1 MERGIRR
8 LAIFQDEMD
17 FEVFLEILKKEAME
31 KECKI
36 HAYCLMTN
44 HFHLLV
50 ETGNVEIGKF
60 MKNLAGKYAM
70 YYNHKYSYKG
80 HIFEGRYKSILVET
94 DSYFLQSSRYIH
106 LNPVKDKRI
115 VELNDIVEE
124 VKESEEWEAVKMN
137 ILEIGIEK
145 GIEQGLQ
152 QGLQQGVQQGAEKKL
167 LEQVEKKLKK
177 GQTIAQI
184 ADALEESEAKI
195 WEVVDLLQKD

>member
-1 MERGIRR
+1 MR
-8 LAIFQDEMD
+8 L
-17 FEVFLEILKKEAME
+17 KE
-31 KECKI
+31 
-36 HAYCLMTN
+36 
-44 HFHLLV
+44 
-50 ETGNVEIGKF
+50 
-60 MKNLAGKYAM
+60 
-70 YYNHKYSYKG
+70 
-80 HIFEGRYKSILVET
+80 
-94 DSYFLQSSRYIH
+94 DQ
-106 LNPVKDKRI
+106 VKDKRI

-145 GIEQGLQ
+145 GIEQGPQ

-195 WEVVDLLQKD
+195 REVVDLLQKD

>member
-1 MERGIRR
+1 MR
-8 LAIFQDEMD
+8 L
-17 FEVFLEILKKEAME
+17 KE
-31 KECKI
+31 
-36 HAYCLMTN
+36 
-44 HFHLLV
+44 
-50 ETGNVEIGKF
+50 
-60 MKNLAGKYAM
+60 
-70 YYNHKYSYKG
+70 
-80 HIFEGRYKSILVET
+80 
-94 DSYFLQSSRYIH
+94 D
-106 LNPVKDKRI
+106 PVKDKRI

-167 LEQVEKKLKK
+167 LEQVEKK

-195 WEVVDLLQKD
+195 REVVDLLQKD

>member
-44 HFHLLV
+44 HFHL
-50 ETGNVEIGKF
+50 
-60 MKNLAGKYAM
+60 
-70 YYNHKYSYKG
+70 
-80 HIFEGRYKSILVET
+80 
-94 DSYFLQSSRYIH
+94 
-106 LNPVKDKRI
+106 NPVKDKRI

-145 GIEQGLQ
+145 GIEQGL
-152 QGLQQGVQQGAEKKL
+152 
-167 LEQVEKKLKK
+167 
-177 GQTIAQI
+177 
-184 ADALEESEAKI
+184 
-195 WEVVDLLQKD
+195 

>member
-1 MERGIRR
+1 MEE
-8 LAIFQDEMD
+8 D
-17 FEVFLEILKKEAME
+17 
-31 KECKI
+31 
-36 HAYCLMTN
+36 
-44 HFHLLV
+44 
-50 ETGNVEIGKF
+50 
-60 MKNLAGKYAM
+60 
-70 YYNHKYSYKG
+70 
-80 HIFEGRYKSILVET
+80 
-94 DSYFLQSSRYIH
+94 
-106 LNPVKDKRI
+106 PVKDKRI

-177 GQTIAQI
+177 GQTVSQI

-195 WEVVDLLQKD
+195 REVVDLLQKD